1 MGHTIY
7 TNSKHVDIANHYRL
21 GLTSK
26 LQHYQTTIV
35 RKQLDSTTEK
45 RYDCTFSLV
54 WWESSALNVIVLF
67 SIGGTNTQGIA
78 SGGSELCYIV
88 LRQLAY
94 TST

>member
-1 MGHTIY
+1 MGHSIY

-67 SIGGTNTQGIA
+67 SIGGTNTQ
-78 SGGSELCYIV
+78 V
-88 LRQLAY
+88 LPTFREKRFGAPTLAQKVP
-94 TST
+94 S